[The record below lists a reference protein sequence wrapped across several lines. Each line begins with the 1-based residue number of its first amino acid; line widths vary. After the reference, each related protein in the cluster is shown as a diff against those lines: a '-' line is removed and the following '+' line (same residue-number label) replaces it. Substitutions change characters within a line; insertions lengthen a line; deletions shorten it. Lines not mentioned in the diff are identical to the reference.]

1 MFQMPK
7 PSVLLGLTAAALL
20 AVLVTVIGIK
30 NSKIAQLEAERDNN
44 ATQLAWATELLTTQS
59 AAVDSLSKQREEDR
73 KAYLAGIQAAN
84 KRAIQLEVSAERILS
99 LPTPPDPA
107 TQCTAAEAL
116 LRKELTQ

>member
-1 MFQMPK
+1 MILT
-7 PSVLLGLTAAALL
+7 LLKKHWYVVALL
-20 AVLVTVIGIK
+20 LLVAVQSARVGYFSTKLEK
-30 NSKIAQLEAERDNN
+30 AEAERDNI
-44 ATQLAWATELLTTQS
+44 ATQLAWSRELLTTQS

-99 LPTPPDPA
+99 LPTPIDPA
-107 TQCTAAEAL
+107 NQCTAAEAL

>member
-7 PSVLLGLTAAALL
+7 PSVLLGITAAALL

-44 ATQLAWATELLTTQS
+44 ATQLAWANELLTVQS

-73 KAYLAGIQAAN
+73 KVYLAGIQAAN
-84 KRAIQLEVSAERILS
+84 KRAIQLEVSADRILS
-99 LPTPPDPA
+99 LPTPSDPA
-107 TQCTAAEAL
+107 EQCTAAEAL